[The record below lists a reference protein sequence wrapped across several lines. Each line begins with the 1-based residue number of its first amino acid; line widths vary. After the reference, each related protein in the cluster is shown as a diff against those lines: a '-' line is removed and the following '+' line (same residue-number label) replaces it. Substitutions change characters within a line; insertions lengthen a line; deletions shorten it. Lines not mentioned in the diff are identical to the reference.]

1 MKMKKIIA
9 AIAASAVSMTALAA
23 VSLSAFAEETTI
35 SYTGPSTGAYKNEN
49 NNLRV
54 NIWNTWGN
62 DIKDLDTDA
71 HNCSEW
77 VKVDFTVSGLNGQ
90 TTNKD
95 TSGANTDSYYA
106 FLGGAVGANAA
117 RHTREEAEAAGDSV
131 VDITGDGQY
140 TATFN
145 LADPADTILCL
156 YLETNIN
163 PYNREG
169 FANDD
174 PSTTG
179 INISIDKVYTV
190 TPEEEATTEPAT
202 TEAAAAETTTAAQQ
216 DNSAATTTTAKS
228 SSSSSSSSKTSSTS
242 STTSEKSAQTGDAGA
257 GFALLGAAVA
267 VGTAFVVK
275 KKD

>member
-35 SYTGPSTGAYKNEN
+35 SYTGPSTGAYKVEGTD
-49 NNLRV
+49 LRV

-106 FLGGAVGANAA
+106 YLGGAIGANAA
-117 RHTREEAEAAGDSV
+117 RHDRDAAEAAGDSV
-131 VDITGDGQY
+131 VNITGDGQY

-145 LADPADTILCL
+145 LAEPADTILCL
-156 YLETNIN
+156 YLQTNIN
-163 PYNREG
+163 AYNREG

-179 INISIDKVYTV
+179 INISIDRVYTV

-228 SSSSSSSSKTSSTS
+228 SSSSSSSKTSSTS

-257 GFALLGAAVA
+257 GLALLGAAVA

>member
-242 STTSEKSAQTGDAGA
+242 STTSEMQVQVLHFSVLPLQ
-257 GFALLGAAVA
+257 
-267 VGTAFVVK
+267 
-275 KKD
+275 

>member
-35 SYTGPSTGAYKNEN
+35 SYTGPSTGAYKVEGTD
-49 NNLRV
+49 LRV

-106 FLGGAVGANAA
+106 YLGGAIGANAA
-117 RHTREEAEAAGDSV
+117 RHDRDAAEAAGDSV
-131 VDITGDGQY
+131 VNITGDGQY

-145 LADPADTILCL
+145 LAEPADTILCL
-156 YLETNIN
+156 YL
-163 PYNREG
+163 
-169 FANDD
+169 
-174 PSTTG
+174 
-179 INISIDKVYTV
+179 
-190 TPEEEATTEPAT
+190 
-202 TEAAAAETTTAAQQ
+202 
-216 DNSAATTTTAKS
+216 
-228 SSSSSSSSKTSSTS
+228 
-242 STTSEKSAQTGDAGA
+242 
-257 GFALLGAAVA
+257 
-267 VGTAFVVK
+267 
-275 KKD
+275 